1 VSRIILIVKLSSYRK
16 LFVLS
21 KPLKTIVLASDLLL
35 PKDNCTTSTS
45 ILGIEN
51 RLISVTVEIEIR
63 VKMILDR
70 TISEVDDRALDL
82 APVLLVDDDV
92 ASRLTLQTLL
102 RAGGYNVDVASS
114 AAEAIEKLDSGQYV
128 LVLSDLGIKSPEEGL
143 KVLAYARLKEYRPAT
158 ASVTA
163 YHGSKPLPSAR
174 ATDIVVETE
183 DVPRLLTKVAEL
195 IGLRAIR
202 RVQRQVRHALS

>member
-1 VSRIILIVKLSSYRK
+1 
-16 LFVLS
+16 
-21 KPLKTIVLASDLLL
+21 
-35 PKDNCTTSTS
+35 
-45 ILGIEN
+45 
-51 RLISVTVEIEIR
+51 
-63 VKMILDR
+63 MILER
-70 TISEVDDRALDL
+70 TISEADDRALDL

-102 RAGGYNVDVASS
+102 RAGGYNVDVAST

-143 KVLAYARLKEYRPAT
+143 KVLAYARLKDYRPAT

-163 YHGSKPLPSAR
+163 YRGSKPMPTTR
-174 ATDIVVETE
+174 ETDIVVETE
-183 DVPRLLTKVAEL
+183 DVPSLLTKVAEL

-202 RVQRQVRHALS
+202 RVQRQQVRQAWS